1 MGNNPLEELAAT
13 TLAASL
19 KLRFDICTCEICRA
33 RMLTLTLAELPPGTR
48 PDDQRQVTYAC
59 ARAVESVGEKPP
71 HELKE
76 DKKENYLLLVKK
88 ILRDRNLDL
97 RHYHTELLKRRLALR
112 LNATKLDSYL
122 LYMRQLDKDPQEY
135 DRLFATLC
143 INVSEFFRDPPVW
156 VTLRYLVD
164 AVIQKKLAS
173 ADRRLRIW
181 SAGCANGEE
190 AYSLAIV
197 TREATRHIAHNLR
210 IQIFATDIDKTCLTA
225 CAKAEYP
232 KISIANVDASLAER
246 YFSRGRDTVTVEE
259 EIRRM
264 VEFSYLDLTS
274 SELIRDTDLIVC
286 RNVFI
291 YFDHSLQKSILT
303 NFCESLLPGGF
314 VVLGKTEILPGE
326 SSCLYEE
333 VDGNARIYRKK

>member
-1 MGNNPLEELAAT
+1 MSNTPLEELTAA

-19 KLRFDICTCEICRA
+19 RLRYDICTCEVCRA
-33 RMLTLTLAELPPGTR
+33 QMLKLALAQLPQDAR
-48 PDDQRQVTYAC
+48 PADQRQVTCAC
-59 ARAVESVGEKPP
+59 IKAVETVGEKPP

-122 LYMRQLDKDPQEY
+122 TYMRHLDKDPQEY

-164 AVIQKKLAS
+164 AVIQKKLSS

-197 TREATRHIAHNLR
+197 TREATRRIAHNLQ
-210 IQIFATDIDKTCLTA
+210 IQIFATDIDKACLTA

-232 KISIANVDASLAER
+232 KTSIANVDKAFAER
-246 YFSRGRDTVTVEE
+246 YFARDRDTVTVEE

-274 SELIRDTDLIVC
+274 SDLIRDTDLVVC

-291 YFDHSLQKSILT
+291 YFDHSLQKTILSK
-303 NFCESLLPGGF
+303 FCESLLPGGY
-314 VVLGKTEILPGE
+314 VVLGKTEILPHE

-333 VDGNARIYRKK
+333 VDGNARIYRKR